1 MNGRQNSIQVPVVIY
16 FAFIGWA

>member
-1 MNGRQNSIQVPVVIY
+1 MNGRQNSIQVPPVIY